1 MNHLF
6 TSRLCF
12 SAIVSISLLVL
23 LQAFPCQVMAKQT
36 NNYEAEIEQV
46 YEYTITDLSKAMA
59 IMRHLRLQKNIPS
72 YTLNEVEG
80 DMYFNRGDY
89 FEALKLYKRSLY
101 DNKLKDNRTIQKKI
115 MRRVLLCYDNI
126 RNISMMSYYANRLLK
141 MAEADNDT
149 MMKAVAY
156 FNFAKLSRY
165 RHNKTLGYQYINKA
179 INLMKI
185 SSYRR
190 KYDETYYYYITLM
203 DFLQQDGRNH
213 EGLAM
218 LNKLTYFLSHE
229 KDNSDGRTQEL
240 DDSYMK
246 DLNAHYAVFLSRLG
260 FQQQARDHYMKFIN
274 SKCEFEYDYTCIMPY
289 MLDNKMYDDIIE
301 LSYKRMDYLRKSG
314 DTSGYDMS
322 YIYRT
327 IGDAYMQKHNYMKA
341 AFYYNRLDLLMDSI
355 KNSEEKSA
363 INELTTNYEMKEYE
377 LERQRELS
385 SMRLKGVV
393 IIAVLIIL
401 AISGFVF
408 REKHYNR
415 VIMKKNRWM
424 AQSIDELQKYKD
436 SMMATDI
443 KINAETTSDDSPTAD
458 GESQEDHEDL
468 LMYQKMIHTII
479 DDKRFLEPNLSR
491 DQLLRELHIPKNK
504 FSTLFKNYG
513 GTTYTKFI
521 NDLRLDYAVKLL
533 KLHPNYTINAIA
545 KDCGISSIP
554 TLYQLFSQ
562 RYGMTPSEYKTV
574 MLKTEK

>member
-12 SAIVSISLLVL
+12 SAIASISLFVL
-23 LQAFPCQVMAKQT
+23 LQAFPCHVMAKQT

-59 IMRHLRLQKNIPS
+59 IMRHLRSQKNIPS

-101 DNKLKDNRTIQKKI
+101 DNKLKDNRTIQKKM

-246 DLNAHYAVFLSRLG
+246 DLNAHYAVFLS
-260 FQQQARDHYMKFIN
+260 
-274 SKCEFEYDYTCIMPY
+274 
-289 MLDNKMYDDIIE
+289 
-301 LSYKRMDYLRKSG
+301 
-314 DTSGYDMS
+314 
-322 YIYRT
+322 
-327 IGDAYMQKHNYMKA
+327 
-341 AFYYNRLDLLMDSI
+341 
-355 KNSEEKSA
+355 
-363 INELTTNYEMKEYE
+363 
-377 LERQRELS
+377 
-385 SMRLKGVV
+385 
-393 IIAVLIIL
+393 
-401 AISGFVF
+401 
-408 REKHYNR
+408 
-415 VIMKKNRWM
+415 
-424 AQSIDELQKYKD
+424 
-436 SMMATDI
+436 
-443 KINAETTSDDSPTAD
+443 
-458 GESQEDHEDL
+458 
-468 LMYQKMIHTII
+468 
-479 DDKRFLEPNLSR
+479 
-491 DQLLRELHIPKNK
+491 
-504 FSTLFKNYG
+504 
-513 GTTYTKFI
+513 
-521 NDLRLDYAVKLL
+521 
-533 KLHPNYTINAIA
+533 
-545 KDCGISSIP
+545 
-554 TLYQLFSQ
+554 
-562 RYGMTPSEYKTV
+562 
-574 MLKTEK
+574 